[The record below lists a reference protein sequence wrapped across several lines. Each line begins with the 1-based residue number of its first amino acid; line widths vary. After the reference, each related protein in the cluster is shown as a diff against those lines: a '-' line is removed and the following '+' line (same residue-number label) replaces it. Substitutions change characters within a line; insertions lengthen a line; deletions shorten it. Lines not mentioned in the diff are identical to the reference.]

1 MADAR
6 RNQQQPN
13 NEPGTVKL
21 TSGDGF
27 SFIVPKGVAEH
38 SPTIRNM
45 LQVSRGSSSDAAGF
59 TEALTNEI
67 RFPEI
72 KGGVLEKVCQY
83 LIYKHRYVN
92 SPAAESVPEF
102 KFDLE
107 LVLEVLTAADY
118 LDC

>member
-1 MADAR
+1 MADTR
-6 RNQQQPN
+6 RNQQQP

-27 SFIVPKGVAEH
+27 SFIVPKSVADH

-45 LQVSRGSSSDAAGF
+45 LQMSRGSNDVVGF

-92 SPAAESVPEF
+92 SPAAENVPEF